1 MNRKILTL
9 AIVLG
14 ILPGI
19 AYAEEKSL
27 ADQVAEAKATLQ
39 QEQASNTELKA
50 KLTEKEKEIAGLKE
64 RARALDEEIAAFKE
78 EHGLE
83 EDV

>member
-9 AIVLG
+9 AIMLG

-27 ADQVAEAKATLQ
+27 VDQVAEAKATRQ
-39 QEQASNTELKA
+39 QEKASNAEFKV
-50 KLTEKEKEIAGLKE
+50 KLAEKEKKIAGLKK

-78 EHGLE
+78 EHGIE

>member
-9 AIVLG
+9 AIALG

-19 AYAEEKSL
+19 AYAEEKDL
-27 ADQVAEAKATLQ
+27 ADRVAEAKATLQ
-39 QEQASNTELKA
+39 QEQASNIELKA
-50 KLTEKEKEIAGLKE
+50 KLTEKEKAIAGLKE

-78 EHGLE
+78 EHGIE

>member
-19 AYAEEKSL
+19 ANAEEKSL

-50 KLTEKEKEIAGLKE
+50 KLSE
-64 RARALDEEIAAFKE
+64 
-78 EHGLE
+78 
-83 EDV
+83 

>member
-1 MNRKILTL
+1 MNKKILTL
-9 AIVLG
+9 VVMLSIF
-14 ILPGI
+14 PGI
-19 AYAEEKSL
+19 AHAEEKSL

-39 QEQASNTELKA
+39 QEQASNIELKA

-78 EHGLE
+78 EHGIE